1 MSSFLRTAL
10 LGLIATTLLAAC
22 GAKSEKTATQVAAKV
37 NSGEISVHQI
47 NFVLQ
52 RANVKPEQQQAA
64 RGQAL
69 ERLIDQELAVQKA
82 TEKKLDR
89 SPEVLQQLEA
99 AKREILQ
106 RAYLEGVVQD
116 VPKPTEAEVKQYYA
130 AHPELFS
137 SRRIYSYRA
146 LGIQAAADKIPTIQD
161 MLTKSKSLEE
171 IVAWAKE
178 QNLKYVADAA
188 TKPAEQMPMQLLP
201 RLSQMK
207 DGQVALLTGNGG
219 VELIQLV
226 QSKSEPVDEARAT
239 PAIQQYFIGMR
250 KNERLQKEVKR
261 LREEAKLEYM
271 GDYKPPVAASAPVA
285 APAAVAPAAASTPAG
300 SGMAPDLEKG
310 IATGIK

>member
-1 MSSFLRTAL
+1 MKSFIRGAV
-10 LGLIATTLLAAC
+10 LGLLATTLIAC
-22 GAKSEKTATQVAAKV
+22 GAKSDKGATQVAAKV
-37 NSGEISVHQI
+37 NNGEISVHQI
-47 NFVLQ
+47 NFLLQ

-99 AKREILQ
+99 AKRDILQ

-116 VPKPTEAEVKQYYA
+116 VPKATDKEVKDYYA

-137 SRRIYSYRA
+137 NRRIYSYRA
-146 LGIQAAADKIPTIQD
+146 LGIQAPADKVPVVQE
-161 MLTKSKSLEE
+161 MLAKGKSLEE

-178 QNLKYVADAA
+178 QNLRIATDAA
-188 TKPAEQMPMQLLP
+188 TKPAEQMPMQTLP

-207 DGQVALLTGNGG
+207 DGQVSLITGKGG
-219 VELIQLV
+219 VELVQLV

-239 PAIQQYFIGMR
+239 PAIQQYFISLR
-250 KNERLQKEVKR
+250 KNERLQKELKH
-261 LREEAKLEYM
+261 LREEAKLEYV
-271 GDYKPPVAASAPVA
+271 GDYKPPVAGASAPAATPAVSGA
-285 APAAVAPAAASTPAG
+285 APPVS
-300 SGMAPDLEKG
+300 SDVSDLEKG

>member
-1 MSSFLRTAL
+1 MNVLLRGAVPGL
-10 LGLIATTLLAAC
+10 LLITLLSAC
-22 GAKSEKTATQVAAKV
+22 GAKSEKAATQVAAKV
-37 NSGEISVHQI
+37 NNSEISVHQI

-52 RANVKPEQQQAA
+52 RANVKPEQQEAA

-106 RAYLEGVVQD
+106 RAYLEGLVQD
-116 VPKPTEAEVKQYYA
+116 VPKPSETEVKDYYA

-137 SRRIYSYRA
+137 NRRIYSYRA
-146 LGIQAAADKIPTIQD
+146 LGIQMPADKIPVVQD
-161 MLTKSKSLEE
+161 MLAKNKSLEE
-171 IVAWAKE
+171 IVAWTKE
-178 QNLKYVADAA
+178 QNLRAVADGA

-201 RLSQMK
+201 RLSQLK
-207 DGQVALLTGNGG
+207 DGQVVLLTGNGG

-226 QSKSEPVDEARAT
+226 QSKSEPVDQARAT
-239 PAIQQYFIGMR
+239 PAIQQYFVSMR
-250 KNERLQKEVKR
+250 KNERLQKEVKH
-261 LREEAKLEYM
+261 LRDEAKLEYV
-271 GDYKPPVAASAPVA
+271 GGYKPPVAASAPVA
-285 APAAVAPAAASTPAG
+285 APASAAPAATG
-300 SGMAPDLEKG
+300 SAVAADLEKG